1 MQSGLFGIDELTH
14 GGPPDYLKQSISP
27 IASRANSRACFK
39 KGTRGANLQELG
51 PGPARI
57 LVQSLST
64 PEILHILNLWQVH
77 HPSAVP
83 LNTCERAELVELAV
97 QIPGPLSD
105 IVRISGGS
113 SRQTANNASPQKCP
127 PIKVAYNRGCTAGA
141 SVNLKEYELAW
152 NSVQGS
158 RKTVENESL
167 SPSCSI
173 SPALP
178 EISSSFKSSSPV
190 GKATGGEL
198 GEKKSRRKREKSRG
212 SGSKSVDPTGIARRE
227 KMGMLTREYDD
238 IKSERKKLEIE
249 LARRGLL
256 SLMFDSSLVAPVIRG
271 RNREMVTVA
280 RNMEATS
287 GFHNEGIEKW

>member
-1 MQSGLFGIDELTH
+1 MQSGLFGIDELTR

-27 IASRANSRACFK
+27 IASRANSRAGFK
-39 KGTRGANLQELG
+39 KGTRGANLSELG

-83 LNTCERAELVELAV
+83 LNICERAELVELAV

-113 SRQTANNASPQKCP
+113 SRQTANNAPPEKCP

-190 GKATGGEL
+190 GKGTVGGV

-212 SGSKSVDPTGIARRE
+212 SGSNSVDPTVIARRE
-227 KMGMLTREYDD
+227 KMDMLTREYDD

-256 SLMFDSSLVAPVIRG
+256 SLMFDSTLVAPVIRG

-287 GFHNEGIEKW
+287 GFHNEVIEKW

>member
-1 MQSGLFGIDELTH
+1 MQSGLFGIDELTR

-27 IASRANSRACFK
+27 IASRTNSRAGFK

-57 LVQSLST
+57 LVSSLST

-77 HPSAVP
+77 HPKAVP

-97 QIPGPLSD
+97 QIPGPLAD
-105 IVRISGGS
+105 IVRISGVS
-113 SRQTANNASPQKCP
+113 RRQTANNAAPEKCP
-127 PIKVAYNRGCTAGA
+127 AIKVAYNRGCTAGA

-167 SPSCSI
+167 SPTV
-173 SPALP
+173 SPVLP
-178 EISSSFKSSSPV
+178 EISSSFKSGSPV
-190 GKATGGEL
+190 GKGTGGEV
-198 GEKKSRRKREKSRG
+198 GEKKSRRKREKSRE
-212 SGSKSVDPTGIARRE
+212 SGSKSVDPTVIARRE
-227 KMGMLTREYDD
+227 KIGILTREYDD
-238 IKSERKKLEIE
+238 IKSEREKLEIE